1 MNSGEENVLMN
12 HSDSKDRR
20 AVLERAIRTVGEMQ
34 AKLDALE
41 REKREPIAIIGM
53 GCRFPGQATSPEA
66 YWNLLRDGVDAV
78 SEVPPDR
85 WDIDAFYDPDPDC
98 PGKMYSRMG
107 GFLNE
112 VDKFDAYFFGMSARE
127 TLKTDPQQRLT
138 AEVSWEAVEDAG
150 INPKDLAGAQVGVF
164 LGITNSDYVRIV
176 ERAGLESI
184 DAYHLTG
191 NCLNFAAGR
200 IAYLF
205 GFHGPTLALDTA
217 CSSSGV
223 SVHLACQSLRNR
235 ECNLALA
242 GGVNLILSPE
252 ISITSTKARTLS
264 PDGHCKTFDASANG
278 YVRGE
283 GCGIVVLKRLSDA
296 LADGDRIHAMIRGSA
311 VNQDGATS
319 GITVPN
325 KAAQAEVIR
334 QALERAGIEP
344 NQVDYVEAHGTGT
357 PLGDPI
363 EVRALAAVY
372 SKGRSADRPLIIG
385 TAKTNVGH
393 LESAAGVAGLIKTV
407 LSLKHRSIPPHLHFK
422 KLNPAISLDDIP
434 AVIPVQSIPW
444 PKTNKARVAAVSSF
458 GGSGTIVHTIVEQA
472 PEEASAVEH
481 SFRSS
486 QLLCVSAKDPAAL
499 RTLADRY
506 KHHLADL
513 PKDSLADVC
522 YTADAGRAHFNH
534 RLAIVGSSPDD
545 FRERLAAYRA
555 GEDCAGLSHNEYSG
569 SQKPK
574 VAFLFTGQGG
584 QYVNMARKLYH
595 GEPVFRDILDRCD
608 ELLRPYLPRSLRS
621 VLYPERGEST
631 PLDETQYT
639 HVAMFAVQYGLAAL
653 WRSWG
658 VEPSLVMGHS
668 VGEIV
673 AATVAGQMSFEDGL
687 KLMRER
693 GRLMQSLPAT
703 GMMASLLADE
713 ERVAAAIAPFRDRVS
728 IAAIN
733 GPESTV
739 ISGERL
745 AVEAILRQLESA
757 GTMVKVLKVSNAFH
771 SPLVE
776 PVLAEFEEAA
786 KEVQYSAPQLPL
798 FSSMRLEMV
807 GRNNLLD
814 AAYWRHNLRNT
825 VRFSGAIGKLYEQ
838 GYRAFVEI
846 GPSPIL
852 VRMGSQCVPVAEGTW
867 LPSLREDRDDCQQL
881 LETLG
886 QLYVNGVDVDWP
898 GFYRD
903 RRALKITLPTY
914 PFQRERHWV
923 DSPPCSQ
930 SRAGGATVQATAT
943 GHPLLGFRLRSAVPV
958 FEQELSAASVPF
970 VDEHRVFGKPV
981 LPATAYLELV
991 LAATAEMFDSR
1002 QCEVKNLVLAR
1013 PLMLPEGERRTIQV
1027 VMNEAE
1033 PDALTFRIFC
1043 LQGKD
1048 RKNGGE
1054 WVLHVTGELSLVAP
1068 GEGVPEPV
1076 DIAEIQR
1083 RCNQKIET
1091 ETFYESLRLRGLE
1104 FGSDFKGLEG
1114 VWKRDGEAIGSI
1126 RTVGSLLA
1134 GTGPYRIHPAFLDAC
1149 LQPIAAVLPDAEA
1162 LDPSAQTYLPHRLE
1176 TFRLFLPPPD
1186 RVWSHVVLRNS
1197 AGSDKDAVAAD
1208 IDVLNDDGQKVC
1220 EVRGLVLRRPR
1231 RNDIIPS
1238 EQEDLQDWL
1247 YELDWEEAPRRIAE
1261 VAQSAGFFPGPVR
1274 IADELQIHSRQYR
1287 QDQGLEQFASLLPR
1301 LEALCTQYFR
1311 QTLAELDWNVQEQHR
1326 FTTESI
1332 ARDLR
1337 VLPRYHRLLARMFEM
1352 LAEDGYVEQEGSEW
1366 NVLRIPPDADPEGE
1380 LSVLLKEYPAC
1391 STELML
1397 TGRCGRQFAKAMR
1410 GEIEPLEL
1418 LFPNGS
1424 LSDIEKL
1431 YKDSPYFSFYNRLIQ
1446 QAVSEAASRLPAGRR
1461 LRILEIGGGTGST
1474 TSYVLSKLPLERTE
1488 YVFTDISTLFLSRA
1502 RETFAAYPFV
1512 NYRVLDIEKE
1522 PSEQGFGPHSFD
1534 VVIAANVLH
1543 ATADLKKTLEN
1554 VRTVL
1559 CPEGL
1564 LLLLETTRPLR
1575 FTDIIVG
1582 LTEGWW
1588 RFTDK
1593 EIRSSHALLSEE
1605 KWRDL
1610 LGADG
1615 FSEVTVSPERDGED
1629 VLSNQKLILARGPH
1643 AVRNS
1648 EERKPGE
1655 AVRAKR
1661 GKWLVVGD
1669 GSGVGS
1675 GLERVLKF
1683 RGEECTLVADGTDCE
1698 DFERFLVLAGCRDES
1713 PLDEVVCLLPVSDA
1727 SIFPDEWHAVKHN
1740 IQTGCETLL
1749 HLVKALVSG
1758 VTSRAK
1764 NLRIVTRGAQPMD
1777 SETGFASLHQYPV
1790 AALGKTIALEY
1801 PELHC
1806 THVDLDPAGADD
1818 EIEELLEEFSD
1829 SDNQERLVAFRG
1841 RRRFVMRLV
1850 QSDATSRKAPN
1861 KAPGGDYK
1869 QPYQLTISSPGVLDN
1884 LRLSASER
1892 RAPEKGEVEIEVYAT
1907 GLGFRDVLIALG
1919 RYPGASQTF
1928 GYECAGKVRRVG
1940 PDAALFHVGQR
1951 VMAVGS
1957 GSFDSF
1963 LTISTDRIA
1972 PVPERLCYEEAAT
1985 IPSAFLTAHY
1995 ALNRLA
2001 KISLDDKVLIHAA
2014 AGGVGLAAVQL
2025 AQRAGAE
2032 IFATAGTPEKRAH
2045 LKSLGVAHVMDS
2057 RSLDFARDIMDITG
2071 GRGVDLVLNCLA
2083 EKFIEKSFSV
2093 LAVNGRFLEIGK
2105 TGIWDETQ
2113 VAQLNR
2119 NLSYFPIDLASEFE
2133 KSPWLVRS
2141 LFDELLPDL
2150 STGLLKPLPW
2160 KLFPISE
2167 AAAAFRFMA
2176 QARHTGKIVLS
2187 HPGGA
2192 ERASAVPSNADG
2204 KIILRPDGS
2213 YLVTGGMSGLGLL
2226 TAQWMFERGAKHLV
2240 LMGRRAPAEAD
2251 AAAIRSMEEKGV
2263 RITIARGDVADRTYL
2278 GGLFASFG
2286 RSLPP
2291 LRGIVHSAG
2300 TLDDGVLAQ
2309 QTWERFEKV
2318 MAPKVD
2324 GAWHLHTLSQD
2335 QPLDFFVLFSSAV
2348 SMLGSA
2354 GQGSHV
2360 AACTFEDALAHYRR
2374 NIGLPALSINWGP
2387 WAEIGAATQGT
2398 VSERLRTKG
2407 FRLIDSR
2414 LGLRI
2419 LEHLMLQDRVQVGVM
2434 SVNWRQ
2440 YSHLFTPAHR
2450 SNLLS
2455 KVCTA
2460 EARSASEPQKAAQ
2473 PLLLERLRHEPAKKR
2488 RQTLEAHIRDQA
2500 IKVLGMSPSFKL
2512 DPNQGLAT
2520 FGMDSLMTIELKNR
2534 LQASIGKTLS
2544 STVVFDHPTV
2554 AALAEYVEQNVLREA
2569 EDSKEAADEE
2579 KLHDQNAGLIE
2590 LTELS
2595 EEEAEVILARE
2606 LSSST

>member
-1 MNSGEENVLMN
+1 MNGDEEDALMN
-12 HSDSKDRR
+12 HAPDSKDRR
-20 AVLERAIRTVGEMQ
+20 AVLERAVRTIGEMQ
-34 AKLDALE
+34 ARLDALE
-41 REKREPIAIIGM
+41 HEKREPIAIIGM
-53 GCRFPGQATSPEA
+53 SCRFPGQATSPEA
-66 YWNLLRDGVDAV
+66 YWNLLRDGADAIR
-78 SEVPPDR
+78 EVPPDR

-98 PGKMYSRMG
+98 PGKMYTRMG
-107 GFLNE
+107 GFLEE

-127 TLKTDPQQRLT
+127 TLKTDPQQRL
-138 AEVSWEAVEDAG
+138 AVEVGWEAVENAG
-150 INPKDLAGAQVGVF
+150 INPKDLSGAQVGVF
-164 LGITNSDYVRIV
+164 LGITNNDYVRV
-176 ERAGLESI
+176 LERAGLEFI

-205 GFHGPTLALDTA
+205 GFHGPALAVDTA

-235 ECNLALA
+235 ECSLALA

-264 PDGHCKTFDASANG
+264 PDGRCKTFDASANG

-296 LADGDRIHAMIRGSA
+296 LADGDRIRAVIRGSA

-319 GITVPN
+319 GITVPS
-325 KAAQAEVIR
+325 KSAQAEVIR
-334 QALERAGIEP
+334 QALERAGVEP

-363 EVRALAAVY
+363 EVRALASVY

-407 LSLKHRSIPPHLHFK
+407 LSLEHRIIPPHLHFK

-434 AVIPVQSIPW
+434 AVIPVQPTPW
-444 PKTNKARVAAVSSF
+444 PGTDKARVAAVSSF
-458 GGSGTIVHTIVEQA
+458 GGSGTIVHTIVEEAPQA
-472 PEEASAVEH
+472 AQAVERN
-481 SFRSS
+481 FRTS
-486 QLLCVSAKDPAAL
+486 QLFCVSARDPAPL
-499 RTLADRY
+499 RALADRY
-506 KHHLADL
+506 ERRLEEL
-513 PKDSLADVC
+513 PTDSLADVC

-534 RLAIVGSSPDD
+534 RLAIISSSPADL
-545 FRERLAAYRA
+545 RERLAAYRA
-555 GEDCAGLSHNEYSG
+555 GEDCAGLSHNEGSG
-569 SQKPK
+569 NQKPK
-574 VAFLFTGQGG
+574 VVFLFTGQGG
-584 QYVNMARKLYH
+584 QYVNMARKLYD
-595 GEPVFRDILDRCD
+595 GEPVFRGILDRCE
-608 ELLRPYLPRSLRS
+608 ELLRPHLPRSLRS
-621 VLYPERGEST
+621 VLYPAQGEST
-631 PLDETQYT
+631 PLHETQYT

-693 GRLMQSLPAT
+693 GRLVQGLPAT

-713 ERVAAAIAPFRDRVS
+713 KRAADAISPFRDRVS

-757 GTMVKVLKVSNAFH
+757 GTVVRVLKVSNAFH

-776 PVLAEFEEAA
+776 PVLAEFEAA
-786 KEVQYSAPQLPL
+786 AEEVRYSAPQLPL

-814 AAYWRHNLRNT
+814 ATYWRHNLRNT

-838 GYRAFVEI
+838 GYRVFVEM

-852 VRMGSQCVPVAEGTW
+852 VRMGSQCVPVGEGTW
-867 LPSLREDRDDCQQL
+867 LPSLREDRDDWQQL

-886 QLYVNGVDVDWP
+886 QLYVDGVDVDWL
-898 GFYRD
+898 GFYRN
-903 RRALKITLPTY
+903 RRARKITLPTY
-914 PFQRERHWV
+914 SFQRERYWV
-923 DSPPCSQ
+923 DSQPCSP
-930 SRAGGATVQATAT
+930 SRAGGAAVQATAT
-943 GHPLLGFRLRSAVPV
+943 GHPLLGSRLRSAVPV
-958 FEQELSAASVPF
+958 FEQELSAATVPF
-970 VDEHRVFGKPV
+970 VEKHRVFGMPV
-981 LPATAYLELV
+981 LPATAYLELA
-991 LAATAEMFDSR
+991 LAAAAETLDGR
-1002 QCEVKNLVLAR
+1002 QCAVKNLVLTQ
-1013 PLMLPEGERRTIQV
+1013 PLVLPEGERRTIQL

-1033 PDALTFRIFC
+1033 PGAATFRIFC

-1048 RKNGGE
+1048 KKNRGE
-1054 WVLHVTGELSLVAP
+1054 WVLHATGEISPAAP
-1068 GEGVPEPV
+1068 GDRVPEPV

-1083 RCNQKIET
+1083 RCDQKVDAEA
-1091 ETFYESLRLRGLE
+1091 FYDLLRLRGLE

-1114 VWKRDGEAIGSI
+1114 LWKRDAEAIGSI
-1126 RTVGSLLA
+1126 QTVGSLLA
-1134 GTGPYRIHPAFLDAC
+1134 GTEAYRIHPAFLDAC
-1149 LQPIAAVLPDAEA
+1149 LQPVAALLPDAAA
-1162 LDPSAQTYLPHRLE
+1162 LDASAQMYLPHRLE

-1186 RVWSHVVLRNS
+1186 RVWSHVVLRPSVSGDN
-1197 AGSDKDAVAAD
+1197 DAIAAD
-1208 IDVLNDDGQKVC
+1208 IDVLDSEGQKVC
-1220 EVRGLVLRRPR
+1220 EVRGLVLRRAR
-1231 RNDIIPS
+1231 RDNIIRL
-1238 EQEDLQDWL
+1238 EQEDLEDWL
-1247 YELDWEEAPRRIAE
+1247 YELAWEEAPHRISG
-1261 VAQSAGFFPGPVR
+1261 VARSADFLPSPAH
-1274 IADELQIHSRQYR
+1274 IADELSAHSRQYR

-1301 LEALCTQYFR
+1301 LEALSTQYF
-1311 QTLAELDWNVQEQHR
+1311 QQVLAELGWNAQEQQR

-1337 VLPRYHRLLARMFEM
+1337 VPLRYHRLLARMFEM
-1352 LAEDGYVEQEGSEW
+1352 LAEDGYVTPEGSQW
-1366 NVLRIPPDADPEGE
+1366 KVLRTPPGADPEGE

-1391 STELML
+1391 STELTL
-1397 TGRCGRQFAKAMR
+1397 TGRCGRQFAKAIR

-1431 YKDSPYFSFYNRLIQ
+1431 YKDSPYFSFYNQLIQ
-1446 QAVSEAASRLPAGRR
+1446 QAVSEVASSLPVGRR
-1461 LRILEIGGGTGST
+1461 LRILEIGAGTGSA
-1474 TSYVLSKLPLERTE
+1474 TSYVLSKLAPERTE
-1488 YVFTDISTLFLSRA
+1488 YVFTDISTLFVSKA

-1512 NYRVLDIEKE
+1512 NYRVLDIEKN
-1522 PSEQGFGPHSFD
+1522 PSEQGFSQYSFD

-1543 ATADLKKTLEN
+1543 ATADLRQTLGN
-1554 VRTVL
+1554 VQTLL
-1559 CPEGL
+1559 CPGGL
-1564 LLLLETTRPLR
+1564 LLLLEATRLLR
-1575 FTDIIVG
+1575 FADIIVG

-1593 EIRSSHALLSEE
+1593 ETRSSHALLSEE
-1605 KWRDL
+1605 KWREL
-1610 LGADG
+1610 LSARG
-1615 FSEVTVSPERDGED
+1615 FSEVAVSPERGGED
-1629 VLSNQKLILARGPH
+1629 VLSNQKLILARGPRS
-1643 AVRNS
+1643 VRIS

-1655 AVRAKR
+1655 AVPAKR
-1661 GKWLVVGD
+1661 GKWLLVGD

-1675 GLERVLKF
+1675 GLERVLKS
-1683 RGEECTLVADGTDCE
+1683 RGEECALVSAET
-1698 DFERFLVLAGCRDES
+1698 DFERLPVLAGCKDES
-1713 PLDEVVCLLPVSDA
+1713 PLDEVICLLPVSDA
-1727 SIFPDEWHAVKHN
+1727 SVPSEGWQSVKHG
-1740 IQTGCETLL
+1740 IRTGCETLL
-1749 HLVKALVSG
+1749 QLAKALVTG
-1758 VTSRAK
+1758 ERSRTK
-1764 NLRIVTRGAQPMD
+1764 NLRIVTRGAHRMD
-1777 SETGFASLHQYPV
+1777 SETDLAPLHQYPV
-1790 AALGKTIALEY
+1790 AALSKTIALEY

-1806 THVDLDPAGADD
+1806 THVDLDPAGAAG
-1818 EIEELLEEFSD
+1818 EIDELLEEFSN
-1829 SDNQERLVAFRG
+1829 SDGNKESLVAFRG
-1841 RRRFVMRLV
+1841 RRRFVTRLV
-1850 QSDATSRKAPN
+1850 QRDAASRDAPKAPSR
-1861 KAPGGDYK
+1861 DFK
-1869 QPYQLTISSPGVLDN
+1869 QPYQLMIASPGVLDN
-1884 LRLSASER
+1884 LRLSVSER
-1892 RAPEKGEVEIEVYAT
+1892 RAPEKGEVEIEVHAT

-1919 RYPGASQTF
+1919 QYPGTSQTV
-1928 GYECAGKVRRVG
+1928 GYECAGKVARVG
-1940 PDAALFHVGQR
+1940 PGASPFHVGQR

-1957 GSFDSF
+1957 GSFGSF

-1972 PVPERLCYEEAAT
+1972 PIPEHLCDEEAAT

-1995 ALNRLA
+1995 ALRRLA
-2001 KISLDDKVLIHAA
+2001 KISASDRVLIHAA

-2032 IFATAGTPEKRAH
+2032 IFATAGNPEKRAY

-2057 RSLDFARDIMDITG
+2057 RSLDFAREIMDITG

-2083 EKFIEKSFSV
+2083 GDFIRQSLSV
-2093 LAVNGRFLEIGK
+2093 VTAVNGRFLEIGK
-2105 TGIWDETQ
+2105 TGVWDETQ

-2119 NLSYFPIDLASEFE
+2119 GLSYFPIDLASEFE
-2133 KSPWLVRS
+2133 RSPGLVRS
-2141 LFDELLPDL
+2141 LFDELLPDF
-2150 STGLLKPLPW
+2150 SNGLLKPLPR
-2160 KLFPISE
+2160 KTFPIGE

-2187 HPGGA
+2187 HPSGG
-2192 ERASAVPSNADG
+2192 ERAKAVPSDADG
-2204 KIILRPDGS
+2204 KIILRPDGT
-2213 YLVTGGMSGLGLL
+2213 YLVTGGLSGLGLL
-2226 TAQWMFERGAKHLV
+2226 TARWMFERGAKHLV
-2240 LMGRRAPAEAD
+2240 LMGRRAPSEATV
-2251 AAAIRSMEEKGV
+2251 AAIRGLEEKGV
-2263 RITIARGDVADRTYL
+2263 QITIARGDVADRTHL
-2278 GGLFASFG
+2278 AGLFASFG

-2300 TLDDGVLAQ
+2300 ILDDGVLAQ

-2360 AACTFEDALAHYRR
+2360 AACAFEDALAHYRR
-2374 NIGLPALSINWGP
+2374 NIELPALSINWGP

-2407 FRLIDSR
+2407 FRPIDSR
-2414 LGLRI
+2414 QGLRI

-2440 YSHLFTPAHR
+2440 YGDLLTPAHR
-2450 SNLLS
+2450 STLLS
-2455 KVCTA
+2455 KVCAA
-2460 EARSASEPQKAAQ
+2460 EARSASEAQKTAP
-2473 PLLLERLRHEPAKKR
+2473 PLLLERLRHAPAKKR

-2500 IKVLGMSPSFKL
+2500 IKVLGLSPSFKL

-2534 LQASIGKTLS
+2534 LQASVGKTLS
-2544 STVVFDHPTV
+2544 STIVFDHPTV
-2554 AALAEYVEQNVLREA
+2554 AALAEYLDKNVLQEV
-2569 EDSKEAADEE
+2569 EDSKETAEE
-2579 KLHDQNAGLIE
+2579 ARLHRQNAGLIE
-2590 LTELS
+2590 ITELS
-2595 EEEAEVILARE
+2595 EEEAAVILARE

>member
-1 MNSGEENVLMN
+1 MNGEQYALMN
-12 HSDSKDRR
+12 HAPDSKDRR
-20 AVLERAIRTVGEMQ
+20 AVLERAVRMIGEMQ

-53 GCRFPGQATSPEA
+53 GCRFPGHATSPEA
-66 YWNLLRDGVDAV
+66 YWNLLRDGTDAIR
-78 SEVPPDR
+78 EVPLDR

-98 PGKMYSRMG
+98 PGKMYTRMG
-107 GFLNE
+107 GFLEE

-127 TLKTDPQQRLT
+127 TLKTDPQQRLA

-150 INPKDLAGAQVGVF
+150 INPRDLAGAQVGVF
-164 LGITNSDYVRIV
+164 LGITNSDYARIV

-205 GFHGPTLALDTA
+205 GFRGPTLALDTA

-264 PDGHCKTFDASANG
+264 PDGRCKTFDASANG

-283 GCGIVVLKRLSDA
+283 GCGIVVLKRLSEA
-296 LADGDRIHAMIRGSA
+296 LADGDRIHAVIRGSA

-344 NQVDYVEAHGTGT
+344 NQVNYVEAHGTGT

-363 EVRALAAVY
+363 EVRALASVY
-372 SKGRSADRPLIIG
+372 SKGRSAERPLIIG

-393 LESAAGVAGLIKTV
+393 LESAAGIAGLIKTV

-434 AVIPVQSIPW
+434 AVIPVQPMSW
-444 PKTNKARVAAVSSF
+444 PGTNRARVAAVSSF
-458 GGSGTIVHTIVEQA
+458 GGSGTIVHTIVEEA
-472 PEEASAVEH
+472 PEASPAVE
-481 SFRSS
+481 SNVRTS
-486 QLLCVSAKDPAAL
+486 QLFCVSAKDSTAL
-499 RTLADRY
+499 RALAEQYESR
-506 KHHLADL
+506 LADL
-513 PKDSLADVC
+513 PTDSLADVC
-522 YTADAGRAHFNH
+522 YTADTGRAHFNH
-534 RLAIVGSSPDD
+534 RLAIVSATPAEL
-545 FRERLAAYRA
+545 RERLAAYRE
-555 GEDCAGLSHNEYSG
+555 GEDCVGQSHHECSM

-584 QYVNMARKLYH
+584 QYVNMARTLYN

-608 ELLRPYLPRSLRS
+608 ELLRPHLPKSLRS
-621 VLYPERGEST
+621 VLYPEQGEST
-631 PLDETQYT
+631 PLHETQYT

-713 ERVAAAIAPFRDRVS
+713 QRVAAAISPFRDRVS

-745 AVEAILRQLESA
+745 AVEATLRQLENT
-757 GTMVKVLKVSNAFH
+757 GTQVKVLKVSNAFH

-825 VRFSGAIGKLYEQ
+825 VRFSSAIGKLYEQ
-838 GYRAFVEI
+838 GYRVFVEM

-852 VRMGSQCVPVAEGTW
+852 VRMGSQCVPVGEGTW
-867 LPSLREDRDDCQQL
+867 LPSLREDRDNWQQM

-886 QLYVNGVDVDWP
+886 QLYVNGVDVNWP
-898 GFYRD
+898 GFYQN
-903 RRALKITLPTY
+903 RRARKVTLPTY

-923 DSPPCSQ
+923 DSPPPSQ
-930 SRAGGATVQATAT
+930 SHAGGAAMPATAT
-943 GHPLLGFRLRSAVPV
+943 GHPLLGSRLRSAVPV
-958 FEQELSAASVPF
+958 FEQELSAASIPF
-970 VDEHRVFGKPV
+970 VEEHRVFGKPV
-981 LPATAYLELV
+981 LPATAYLELA
-991 LAATAEMFDSR
+991 LAAAGETFDGR
-1002 QCEVKNLVLAR
+1002 ECAIKNLVLIR
-1013 PLMLPEGERRTIQV
+1013 PLMLPEDERRTIQV
-1027 VMNEAE
+1027 VINEAE
-1033 PDALTFRIFC
+1033 QGAPTFQIFC

-1048 RKNGGE
+1048 K
-1054 WVLHVTGELSLVAP
+1054 WMLHATGEISLVAHDDR
-1068 GEGVPEPV
+1068 VPEPV

-1083 RCNQKIET
+1083 RCNQKVEP
-1091 ETFYESLRLRGLE
+1091 EAFYESLRLRGLE
-1104 FGSDFKGLEG
+1104 FGPDFRGLEAL
-1114 VWKRDGEAIGSI
+1114 WKRDAEAIGSVQI
-1126 RTVGSLLA
+1126 AGSLLA
-1134 GTGPYRIHPAFLDAC
+1134 ETEPYRIHPAFLDAC
-1149 LQPIAAVLPDAEA
+1149 LQPIAVVLPDAGT
-1162 LDPSAQTYLPHRLE
+1162 QTYLPHRLE
-1176 TFRLFLPPPD
+1176 SFRLFLPPPD
-1186 RVWSHVVLRNS
+1186 RVWSYVALRNS
-1197 AGSDKDAVAAD
+1197 VGGDNDAVVAD
-1208 IDVLNDDGQKVC
+1208 IDVLNDEGQKVC
-1220 EVRGLVLRRPR
+1220 EVRGLVLRRAR
-1231 RNDIIPS
+1231 RDDITPLQ
-1238 EQEDLQDWL
+1238 QEDLKDWL
-1247 YELDWEEAPRRIAE
+1247 YELDWEETPRRIGEA
-1261 VAQSAGFFPGPVR
+1261 AQSASFLPSPAR
-1274 IADELQIHSRQYR
+1274 IADELQYHQN
-1287 QDQGLEQFASLLPR
+1287 QELEQFASLLPR
-1301 LEALCTQYFR
+1301 LEALSTQYF
-1311 QTLAELDWNVQEQHR
+1311 QQALVELGWNAQRQHR

-1337 VLPRYHRLLARMFEM
+1337 VPQRYHRLLGRMFEM
-1352 LAEDGYVEQEGSEW
+1352 LAEDGYVALEGSEW
-1366 NVLRIPPDADPEGE
+1366 KALRTPPVADPEGE
-1380 LSVLLKEYPAC
+1380 LLVLLKEYPAC
-1391 STELML
+1391 SAELTL

-1424 LSDIEKL
+1424 SSDIAKL
-1431 YKDSPYFSFYNRLIQ
+1431 YKDSPYFSFYNQLMQ
-1446 QAVSEAASRLPAGRR
+1446 QAVLEAASRLPAGRR
-1461 LRILEIGGGTGST
+1461 LRILEIGAGTGSA
-1474 TSYVLSKLPLERTE
+1474 TSYVLSKLSPEQTE
-1488 YVFTDISTLFLSRA
+1488 YVFTDVSTLFLSKA

-1512 NYRVLDIEKE
+1512 NYRVLDIEKIT
-1522 PSEQGFGPHSFD
+1522 SAKGFDPHSFD
-1534 VVIAANVLH
+1534 MVIAANVLH
-1543 ATADLKKTLEN
+1543 ATADLRQTLEN
-1554 VRTVL
+1554 IQTLLR
-1559 CPEGL
+1559 PDGL
-1564 LLLLETTRPLR
+1564 LLLLEVTRPLR
-1575 FTDIIVG
+1575 FADIIVG

-1588 RFTDK
+1588 RFTDQ

-1605 KWRDL
+1605 KWREFL
-1610 LGADG
+1610 SARG
-1615 FSEVTVSPERDGED
+1615 FSEVTVSPEHDGND
-1629 VLSNQKLILARGPH
+1629 VLSNQKLILARGRR
-1643 AVRNS
+1643 AVPKS
-1648 EERKPGE
+1648 E
-1655 AVRAKR
+1655 AVPAKR
-1661 GKWLVVGD
+1661 GKWLLVGD

-1675 GLERVLKF
+1675 GFETLLKS
-1683 RGEECTLVADGTDCE
+1683 RGEECTLVSAGTDFQ
-1698 DFERFLVLAGCRDES
+1698 DFERLLVLAGCRDES
-1713 PLDEVVCLLPVSDA
+1713 PLDEVVYLLPVSDT
-1727 SIFPDEWHAVKHN
+1727 SISSDEWQAVKRS

-1758 VTSRAK
+1758 GTSRAK
-1764 NLRIVTRGAQPMD
+1764 NLRIVTRGAQSVN
-1777 SETGFASLHQYPV
+1777 SETGFTSLHESPV

-1806 THVDLDPAGADD
+1806 THVDLDPAGADN
-1818 EIEELLEEFSD
+1818 EIEELLGEFSD
-1829 SDNQERLVAFRG
+1829 SDGNKERLVALRG
-1841 RRRFVMRLV
+1841 QRRFVMRLV
-1850 QSDATSRKAPN
+1850 QSDAASRKAPR
-1861 KAPGGDYK
+1861 AQGEDFK

-1892 RAPEKGEVEIEVYAT
+1892 RAPEKGEVEIEVSAT

-1919 RYPGASQTF
+1919 RYPGTSQTF
-1928 GYECAGKVRRVG
+1928 GYECAGKIARVG
-1940 PDAALFHVGQR
+1940 PDAAPFYVGQK
-1951 VMAVGS
+1951 VMAVRS

-1963 LTISTDRIA
+1963 LTISTDQIA
-1972 PVPERLCYEEAAT
+1972 PVPERLSYEEAAT

-1995 ALNRLA
+1995 ALHRLA
-2001 KISLDDKVLIHAA
+2001 RISSSDKVLIHAA

-2032 IFATAGTPEKRAH
+2032 IFATAGAPEKRAY

-2057 RSLDFARDIMDITG
+2057 RSLDFAREIMNITG
-2071 GRGVDLVLNCLA
+2071 ECGVDVILNCLA
-2083 EKFIEKSFSV
+2083 GEFIEKSFSV
-2093 LAVNGRFLEIGK
+2093 VAVSGRFLEIGK
-2105 TGIWDETQ
+2105 TGIWDEAQ
-2113 VAQLNR
+2113 VAQLNK
-2119 NLSYFPIDLASEFE
+2119 NLSYFPIDLALEFE
-2133 KSPWLVRS
+2133 KSPGLVRS
-2141 LFDELLPDL
+2141 LLDELLLDF
-2150 STGLLKPLPW
+2150 STGLLKPLPRRT
-2160 KLFPISE
+2160 FPIGE
-2167 AAAAFRFMA
+2167 AVAAFRFMA
-2176 QARHTGKIVLS
+2176 QARHMGKIVLS
-2187 HPGGA
+2187 HRTGG
-2192 ERASAVPSNADG
+2192 ERARAVPSDADG
-2204 KIILRPDGS
+2204 KIILRPDGT
-2213 YLVTGGMSGLGLL
+2213 YLITGGLSGLGLL
-2226 TAQWMFERGAKHLV
+2226 TAQWMFERGARHLV
-2240 LMGRRAPAEAD
+2240 LMGRRAPSD
-2251 AAAIRSMEEKGV
+2251 ALVATIRSMQEQGAQ
-2263 RITIARGDVADRTYL
+2263 ITIARGDVADRAYL
-2278 GGLFASFG
+2278 AELFANFSH
-2286 RSLPP
+2286 SLPP

-2309 QTWERFEKV
+2309 QTWDRFERV

-2324 GAWHLHTLSQD
+2324 GTWHLHTLSQD

-2387 WAEIGAATQGT
+2387 WAETGAATQGT
-2398 VSERLRTKG
+2398 VSERLQMKG
-2407 FRLIDSR
+2407 FRLIDSQQ
-2414 LGLRI
+2414 GLRI
-2419 LEHLMLQDRVQVGVM
+2419 LEHLMLHDRVQVGVM
-2434 SVNWRQ
+2434 SVNWQQ
-2440 YSHLFTPAHR
+2440 YSDLLTPAHR

-2455 KVCTA
+2455 KVCRV
-2460 EARSASEPQKAAQ
+2460 EVRSASEPQKTAQ
-2473 PLLLERLRHEPAKKR
+2473 PLLLERLRQAPAKKR

-2500 IKVLGMSPSFKL
+2500 IKVLGLSPSFKL
-2512 DPNQGLAT
+2512 DLNQGLAT

-2534 LQASIGKTLS
+2534 LQASVGKTLS
-2544 STVVFDHPTV
+2544 STIVFDHPTV
-2554 AALAEYVEQNVLREA
+2554 AALAEYLEQNVLREQ
-2569 EDSKEAADEE
+2569 EDSKEVADET
-2579 KLHDQNAGLIE
+2579 KLHEQNTALIE
-2590 LTELS
+2590 VTELS
-2595 EEEAEVILARE
+2595 EEEAEVILAKE
-2606 LSSST
+2606 LSSSI